1 MIEKL
6 DRYKHHSIIL
16 MVQVY
21 HVTHL
26 HQLENIMNMIS
37 KCVIM
42 IIHLNYFLTSQV
54 TASEIRIDDI
64 LLENKKELET
74 LLITIQCY
82 YKSIY
87 VIINQLPKKNVFT

>member
-1 MIEKL
+1 M
-6 DRYKHHSIIL
+6 
-16 MVQVY
+16 
-21 HVTHL
+21 L
-26 HQLENIMNMIS
+26 HQLESIMNMIS
-37 KCVIM
+37 KCV